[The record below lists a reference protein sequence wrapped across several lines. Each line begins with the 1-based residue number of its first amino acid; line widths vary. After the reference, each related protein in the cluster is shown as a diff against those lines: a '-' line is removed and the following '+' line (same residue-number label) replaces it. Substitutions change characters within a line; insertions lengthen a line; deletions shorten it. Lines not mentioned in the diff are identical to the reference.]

1 MDWLPDELQLASGS
15 LEEDYKKLYKVFEND
30 FIKSKIYYNGERV
43 IYQKAIDHKTPGEYP
58 HGFTHLITRKNGN
71 QRIIDYDRAVRLP
84 WVKAVIEHADDPA
97 VVILTVQRY
106 AKNNGLTDNTYL
118 WLEEKKFLIILSR
131 INHGKNRGQMII
143 TAYTITENYVIK
155 KLEDIRRKLLN

>member
-155 KLEDIRRKLLN
+155 KTRRYT

>member
-15 LEEDYKKLYKVFEND
+15 LEEDYKKLYKVFESD
-30 FIKSKIYYNGERV
+30 FIKSKVYYNGERI
-43 IYQKAIDHKTPGEYP
+43 IYQKAIDNKTPGGYP

-97 VVILTVQRY
+97 VVILTAKRY
-106 AKNNGLTDNTYL
+106 TKNNGLTDNTYL

-143 TAYTITENYVIK
+143 TAYTITENYVVK